1 MHLCP
6 PPVGGY
12 ARTMTSDK
20 AVLLDI
26 DGTLVDSTYH
36 HAIAWQRA
44 FRTVDVEVPLF
55 RVHRTVGMGGDKLV
69 GEVAG
74 EEVEE
79 RHGDEL
85 RDRWREEYLDLKAEV
100 RPLPGATDMVK
111 SLVKA
116 GFQVALASSGD
127 PEFARE
133 AVDLLEIGDDVA
145 VLTTS
150 ADVEDSKP
158 EPDLVGETLRRLP
171 GVTRA
176 VFVGDTPYDVQSA
189 QAAGLRCVGLRSGGY
204 SEGELRDAGATVVVD
219 VPADLVDLDWEQ
231 HLSPVR

>member
-1 MHLCP
+1 
-6 PPVGGY
+6 
-12 ARTMTSDK
+12 MTSDK

-26 DGTLVDSTYH
+26 DGTLIDSTYH

-44 FRTVDVEVPLF
+44 FTSLALPIPLH
-55 RVHRTVGMGGDKLV
+55 RIHRTVGMGGDKLV
-69 GEVAG
+69 AAVAG
-74 EEVEE
+74 DRVEQ

-85 RDRWREEYLDLKAEV
+85 RDRWREEYAGLKDEV
-100 RPLPGATDMVK
+100 LPLPGAAD
-111 SLVKA
+111 LVRRLARA

-133 AVDLLEIGDDVA
+133 AVASLGIEDDLA

-158 EPDLVGETLRRLP
+158 DPDLVLETLQRLD

-176 VFVGDTPYDVQSA
+176 VFVGDTPYDVESA
-189 QAAGLRCVGLRSGGY
+189 AQAGLRCLTLRAGGY
-204 SEGELRDAGATVVVD
+204 STAELTEAGAAIVVD
-219 VPADLVDLDWEQ
+219 VPADLIDLAWDE
-231 HLSPVR
+231 HLSAVR